1 MKINHDLRHRI
12 TVVEAQGKALIEQKV
27 ELEAYLQT
35 KEQEMGNLR
44 AELGKL
50 REKLQGE
57 DSQASQNGEEVKVR
71 GTLDHF
77 LNSLLKSFGLRTK
90 YLFVFWQSCGSEF
103 ASFSLYTPTPSP
115 WGKQTYSLV
124 WVFKR
129 QTANSSFSFA
139 RSANIQGQMGTGVHG
154 GDGGGWTTVEQK
166 LLEVVPESGQSS
178 AHLVPA
184 VLMALQIS
192 QD

>member
-1 MKINHDLRHRI
+1 MDVLQLQQQQNRLMKINHDLRHRI

-57 DSQASQNGEEVKVR
+57 DSQASQNGEEVKVG

-77 LNSLLKSFGLRTK
+77 LSSLLKSFGLHTK
-90 YLFVFWQSCGSEF
+90 HLFEFWKGCGRVF
-103 ASFSLYTPTPSP
+103 ASFSLCTPIPSP
-115 WGKQTYSLV
+115 KGKQTNSLESLG
-124 WVFKR
+124 FPK
-129 QTANSSFSFA
+129 ANS
-139 RSANIQGQMGTGVHG
+139 Q
-154 GDGGGWTTVEQK
+154 E
-166 LLEVVPESGQSS
+166 
-178 AHLVPA
+178 
-184 VLMALQIS
+184 
-192 QD
+192 